1 MKYSPTGED
10 NIYTSRPASAKI
22 RKRQFWRYGLILALL
37 FTLLFSLDAYA
48 MYVVFASRF
57 PGAADFFPRWYGG
70 RALLLEG
77 RNPYDRQVALEGQL
91 GLFGRY
97 TAPWEDQVAFAYP
110 LYTLF
115 TFLPLVYVPYAVAQA
130 VWMVVL
136 QFGLI
141 YGASLGLK
149 LVRWQPPPWLLV
161 LTMLWAVF
169 FYPGARSIMLGQFSV
184 IVFIFII
191 SALFAFEQKWDIL
204 GGASLAMTTIK
215 PQMVFMLIPLLLLWA
230 VAQRRWRVIV
240 GFAGAL
246 LILTLA
252 GMVFVPTWPRDF
264 YTGLSAYSGYVGFY
278 SPLENLTRTF
288 AAPIA
293 IPLANGLSVV
303 LIGFMLFTWWQ
314 AWRRQAGWFIWALM
328 LTFIIGNLVAF
339 RSATTNHVL
348 LYLPLMLW
356 FRRIGEL
363 NSSSPRFTVSPFLLV
378 FLTQTGLNLLLWFGF
393 LKFIIGVNFEH
404 PFMHGFLPL
413 LLLILYLADWRGLF
427 RVAQKVE
434 AGG

>member
-1 MKYSPTGED
+1 
-10 NIYTSRPASAKI
+10 
-22 RKRQFWRYGLILALL
+22 
-37 FTLLFSLDAYA
+37 
-48 MYVVFASRF
+48 MYEVFASRF

-77 RNPYDRQVALEGQL
+77 RNPYDREVALEAQL

-115 TFLPLVYVPYAVAQA
+115 TFFPLVYVPYAVAQA

-141 YGASLGLK
+141 CGTILCLK
-149 LVRWQPPPWLLV
+149 WMKWQPPSWLLA
-161 LTMLWAVF
+161 LTMLWALF
-169 FYPGARSIMLGQFSV
+169 FYPGARSIVLGQFSV
-184 IVFIFII
+184 IVFAFLV
-191 SALFAFEQKWDIL
+191 SALFAFERKQDYL
-204 GGASLAMTTIK
+204 GGVCLALTTIK

-230 VAQRRWRVIV
+230 LAHRRWRVLI
-240 GFAGAL
+240 GFASAL

-252 GMVFVPTWPRDF
+252 GMLLVPTWPRDF

-278 SPLENLTRTF
+278 SPIENLTRTF

-293 IPLANGLSVV
+293 IPLANSLSVV
-303 LIGFMLFTWWQ
+303 LLAFMLFTWWQ
-314 AWRRQAGWFIWALM
+314 VWRLRQKAGGFVYALM
-328 LTFIIGNLVAF
+328 LTLILGNLVAF
-339 RSATTNHVL
+339 RSATTNHVV

-356 FRRIGEL
+356 FRRLSEL
-363 NSSSPRFTVSPFLLV
+363 EPGKNIVISNYITLSPNLVV
-378 FLTQTGLNLLLWFGF
+378 FLAQTGLNLLLWFGF
-393 LKFIIGVNFEH
+393 LKFIIGANFEH

-427 RVAQKVE
+427 QIAQKVE

>member
-1 MKYSPTGED
+1 
-10 NIYTSRPASAKI
+10 
-22 RKRQFWRYGLILALL
+22 
-37 FTLLFSLDAYA
+37 
-48 MYVVFASRF
+48 MYEVFASRF

-70 RALLLEG
+70 RALLLDG
-77 RNPYDRQVALEGQL
+77 RNPYDREVALEAQL

-115 TFLPLVYVPYAVAQA
+115 TFFPLVYVPYAAAQA
-130 VWMVVL
+130 VWMVAL

-141 YGASLGLK
+141 YGAILCLRWVK
-149 LVRWQPPPWLLV
+149 WQPPLWLLA
-161 LTMLWAVF
+161 LTLLWAVF
-169 FYPGARSIMLGQFSV
+169 FYPGGRSIMLGQFSV
-184 IVFIFII
+184 IVFAFLV
-191 SALFAFEQKWDIL
+191 SALVAFEHKWDYL
-204 GGASLAMTTIK
+204 GGACLALTTIK
-215 PQMVFMLIPLLLLWA
+215 AQMVFMLIPLLLLWA
-230 VAQRRWRVIV
+230 LAHRRWQILI

-246 LILTLA
+246 LTLILA
-252 GMVFVPTWPRDF
+252 GMLLVPTWPRDF

-278 SPLENLTRTF
+278 SPIENLTRTF

-303 LIGFMLFTWWQ
+303 LLGFMLFIWWQ
-314 AWRRQAGWFIWALM
+314 VWRLRQKTGWFVYALM
-328 LTFIIGNLVAF
+328 LTLIIGNLVAF
-339 RSATTNHVL
+339 RSATTNHVI

-356 FRRIGEL
+356 FRRLSEL
-363 NSSSPRFTVSPFLLV
+363 SPTPHRVSLSPSQLV

-393 LKFIIGVNFEH
+393 LKFIIGANFEH

-427 RVAQKVE
+427 QIAQKVE